1 MSKAKTPRKAPNYK
15 KRNLIVKILF
25 FLVVLAIGFVSFGAF
40 VMTLFGALPTFAA
53 WYRDNNPR
61 KSLGYTVGL
70 TNTTCIFLVIKDLLP
85 MGQHLTQAMPYLQN
99 PWYWC
104 MIYIGAVVGY
114 GIHNMTPKIVIKT
127 LRWNFQGKIQDLK
140 RTQNYLVQQWGRD
153 VVGE

>member
-1 MSKAKTPRKAPNYK
+1 
-15 KRNLIVKILF
+15 
-25 FLVVLAIGFVSFGAF
+25 
-40 VMTLFGALPTFAA
+40 
-53 WYRDNNPR
+53 
-61 KSLGYTVGL
+61 
-70 TNTTCIFLVIKDLLP
+70 

-127 LRWNFQGKIQDLK
+127 LRWNFQGKIQELK
-140 RTQNYLVQQWGRD
+140 RTQHQLVQQWGPD